1 MADASLT
8 RRTLFG
14 AMALA
19 PVVIAAPAIALSGD
33 PVDEYWAA
41 FHAHNADRLD
51 EEGYMAALD
60 RMDEWEPRTH
70 RDFVRKFLATF
81 EDGGMPTQ
89 ERMDSM
95 IASAKR
101 LAV

>member
-1 MADASLT
+1 MERRLFLAAALT
-8 RRTLFG
+8 
-14 AMALA
+14 A
-19 PVVIAAPAIALSGD
+19 PMVIAAPVLAASGD
-33 PVDEYWAA
+33 PVDEYWSA

-60 RMDEWEPRTH
+60 RLDEWEPRTH

-101 LAV
+101 LAA